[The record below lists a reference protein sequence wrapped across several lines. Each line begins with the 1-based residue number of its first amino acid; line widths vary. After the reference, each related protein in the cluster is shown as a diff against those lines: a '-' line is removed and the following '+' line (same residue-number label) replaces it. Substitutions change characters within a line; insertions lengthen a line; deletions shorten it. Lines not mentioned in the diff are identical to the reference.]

1 MPSTA
6 ACLRLTVSALMYTR
20 GSGKPISP
28 QPSGSPQG
36 QMFRKQAGTAMW
48 SLDVLDRLSAHDG
61 TPVPDLLRGADHAV
75 GRPLAARRAAHLGGA
90 QTVITVG

>member
-1 MPSTA
+1 
-6 ACLRLTVSALMYTR
+6 
-20 GSGKPISP
+20 
-28 QPSGSPQG
+28 
-36 QMFRKQAGTAMW
+36 MFRKQAGTAMW